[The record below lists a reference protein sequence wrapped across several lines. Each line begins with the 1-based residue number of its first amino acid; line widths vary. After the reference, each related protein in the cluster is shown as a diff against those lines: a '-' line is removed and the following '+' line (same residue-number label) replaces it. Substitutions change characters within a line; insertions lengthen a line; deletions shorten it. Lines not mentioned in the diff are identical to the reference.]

1 MKTLKECYAEGIAK
15 ALYFEQRSLESS
27 INDNIELINNLQIQD
42 MDADNFYQLA
52 KAKME
57 LKLAYLGLERLKKEI
72 VRQDENTRRILAVY
86 MIEQEIWENF

>member
-15 ALYFEQRSLESS
+15 ALYFEQRRLENS

-57 LKLAYLGLERLKKEI
+57 LKLAYLALERLKKEI
-72 VRQDENTRRILAVY
+72 VRQDENTRRILAIY
-86 MIEQEIWENF
+86 IIEQEIWEKF